1 MMKKMRTLSVVAN
14 PYVALDEHGTPSCAV
29 LVEGVS
35 DQYVGATIDVEAEKA
50 AGGKRRLRFSTMP
63 VTVPL
68 SAYYIRRM
76 RDREL
81 LPADAD
87 SARWAGQH
95 EFELP
100 EQILARERKQLAST
114 DDT

>member
-1 MMKKMRTLSVVAN
+1 
-14 PYVALDEHGTPSCAV
+14 
-29 LVEGVS
+29 
-35 DQYVGATIDVEAEKA
+35 
-50 AGGKRRLRFSTMP
+50 MP

-100 EQILARERKQLAST
+100 EQILAREREQLAST